1 MQGEIEVTTHEA
13 GDEKETSDANPHAG
27 SSQHEEPAH
36 TALDGEQNASAPV
49 EEATA
54 QHASG
59 DSDESAERHPADGEA
74 DGATEQ
80 TIAPEETITPDPIA
94 ALTAELEQVRA
105 QKEEAEKR
113 LLYVHAEFQNFRRR
127 KEEEVQSLVKF
138 ANAELIRSLLPVLDN
153 FERALQAAEQTRNFD
168 ALVGGVSGTMKQ
180 LQSALQKVGVTPIEA
195 AGKEFDP
202 NFHEAIG
209 RVPADGHPSNTVA
222 EEVQKGYML
231 HDRVLRP
238 ALVKVFE

>member
-1 MQGEIEVTTHEA
+1 MQGEIEVTTHGA
-13 GDEKETSDANPHAG
+13 GDEKETSDASPHADG
-27 SSQHEEPAH
+27 SQPDDSTHIPP
-36 TALDGEQNASAPV
+36 DGEHNAGTPWEEVATQSAPGNADAGAEEHPV
-49 EEATA
+49 GSEADEATTQTA
-54 QHASG
+54 AS
-59 DSDESAERHPADGEA
+59 EE
-74 DGATEQ
+74 GA
-80 TIAPEETITPDPIA
+80 IPDPIA

-168 ALVGGVSGTMKQ
+168 ALIGGVSGTMKQ